1 MHNCRCGDFMHEE
14 PQIEIPGQLQ
24 PERGRFN
31 FALILAAAALL
42 IIVAAL
48 YFWPGR
54 QSPPGAAPRGP
65 RLSFGPAEQAY
76 APKIGFENIAL
87 SRAENF
93 LHQEVTTVSGE
104 LVNSG
109 DRSLLGVEVTIEF
122 FDDMNQIALRE
133 TRSVFAPGT
142 PALAPGER
150 RDFEVSFEHIPSS
163 WNMQQPVVR
172 VTGLQF

>member
-1 MHNCRCGDFMHEE
+1 MRDE
-14 PQIEIPGQLQ
+14 PQIEIPDPLQ

-48 YFWPGR
+48 YFGPGR
-54 QSPPGAAPRGP
+54 QSPPGAAPKP
-65 RLSFGPAEQAY
+65 QQFAFGPGEREY
-76 APKIGFENIAL
+76 APKLRFENTTL

-93 LHQEVTTVSGE
+93 LHQEVTTLSGE
-104 LVNSG
+104 IVNG
-109 DRSLLGVEVTIEF
+109 GQQPIRGIEVTIEF

-133 TRSVFAPGT
+133 TRSILAPGT
-142 PALAPGER
+142 APLDPGER
-150 RDFEVSFEHIPSS
+150 RAFEVSFEHISSS
-163 WNMQQPVVR
+163 WNRQQPLIN

>member
-1 MHNCRCGDFMHEE
+1 MHEE

-24 PERGRFN
+24 PDRGRFN

-42 IIVAAL
+42 IILAAL

-54 QSPPGAAPRGP
+54 QSPPGAAPQG
-65 RLSFGPAEQAY
+65 LHFSFGPAERAY
-76 APKIGFENIAL
+76 ASKIPLENIAL

-104 LVNSG
+104 LVNGG
-109 DRSLLGVEVTIEF
+109 DRRLRGVEVTIEF
-122 FDDMNQIALRE
+122 SDDMNQIALRE
-133 TRSVFAPGT
+133 ARSVLVPGAV
-142 PALAPGER
+142 PVAPGEHR
-150 RDFEVSFEHIPSS
+150 VFEVSFEHIPSS
-163 WNMQQPVVR
+163 WNMRQPLLR